1 MFIDYYKILE
11 IEINASPEEIRA
23 AFRKQAIRWHP
34 DKNPGNDTTIKMQV
48 LNEAYLILKDPE
60 ARKLYDIEYIK
71 FKKIKTKVEFKEDDE
86 SFNEEYVVSDDIL
99 RRWMDSAKKQS
110 VDLAKNGTYG
120 HVGDD
125 AALSGL
131 HGGRREGRSHPRR
144 AGQYAG
150 GGRMGRTPEPPP
162 EPAAE
167 GGPLPLPGGV
177 GGYRFRPEEKPPEE
191 PADAPG
197 RLPVD
202 RAPSGSDPHRP
213 LRLG

>member
-110 VDLAKNGTYG
+110 VDLAKQTIIDFRKMVIIGTK
-120 HVGDD
+120 
-125 AALSGL
+125 AAVK
-131 HGGRREGRSHPRR
+131 
-144 AGQYAG
+144 A
-150 GGRMGRTPEPPP
+150 
-162 EPAAE
+162 
-167 GGPLPLPGGV
+167 
-177 GGYRFRPEEKPPEE
+177 
-191 PADAPG
+191 
-197 RLPVD
+197 
-202 RAPSGSDPHRP
+202 SGSQLLAQLFISLLIIVIMSLVGLCNRN
-213 LRLG
+213 

>member
-71 FKKIKTKVEFKEDDE
+71 FKKVKNKVEFKEDDE

-99 RRWMDSAKKQS
+99 RRWIDSAKKQS
-110 VDLAKNGTYG
+110 VDLAKQTIIDFRNMVIIGTK
-120 HVGDD
+120 
-125 AALSGL
+125 AA
-131 HGGRREGRSHPRR
+131 
-144 AGQYAG
+144 AKA
-150 GGRMGRTPEPPP
+150 
-162 EPAAE
+162 
-167 GGPLPLPGGV
+167 
-177 GGYRFRPEEKPPEE
+177 
-191 PADAPG
+191 
-197 RLPVD
+197 
-202 RAPSGSDPHRP
+202 SGSQLLAQLFISLLIIVIMSLVGLCSRN
-213 LRLG
+213 